1 MEEKDETMKKI
12 DWELKKRKLK
22 EKVGD
27 AAKKAY
33 NGTRNFCAKH
43 EEEIKK
49 WAPVVLPAVGIGI
62 KQLVKDHRKAKIDE
76 ERCMKHWD
84 PRAVEWSYSR
94 RKLNAREQYEFQRLY
109 DMGYSKSEDR
119 QLLGKPTAQCR

>member
-12 DWELKKRKLK
+12 DWELKKRKLR
-22 EKVGD
+22 EKVSD

-43 EEEIKK
+43 EEGIKK

-62 KQLVKDHRKAKIDE
+62 KQLVKDHRKAKEDFDI
-76 ERCMKHWD
+76 RTRHWD
-84 PRAVEWSYSR
+84 PRVGDYFWSR
-94 RKLNAREQYEFQRLY
+94 RVLTAKEKLELNRLY
-109 DMGYSKSEDR
+109 DMGYSKGEALR
-119 QLLGKPTAQCR
+119 RMGLLRY